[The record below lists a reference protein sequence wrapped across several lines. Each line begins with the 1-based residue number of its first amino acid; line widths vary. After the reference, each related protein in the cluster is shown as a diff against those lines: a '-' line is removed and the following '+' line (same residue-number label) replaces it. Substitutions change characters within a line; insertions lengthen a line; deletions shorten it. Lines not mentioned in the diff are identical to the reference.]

1 MTVSISQNPVESAS
15 TTRSHNSASE
25 SKAVNDK
32 PAPNHSPLVTSLKG
46 AMRQLAGGIT
56 VITAG
61 VGDDATGLTV
71 TTAPSLSVDPPV
83 MIISVNRNSSGYA
96 VINRHRH
103 FCVNI
108 LGAEHRDVA
117 ERFSGFGGIKG
128 RDRYAGRD
136 WSVLATG
143 ALALDG
149 ALASIDCEVSEIID
163 RHSHGLILG
172 EVRQVRLAEAASPQ
186 LVYRGGSYGS
196 HP

>member
-1 MTVSISQNPVESAS
+1 MSISISQDPQTNAS
-15 TTRSHNSASE
+15 STRLYPRASE
-25 SKAVNDK
+25 HTAVNDK
-32 PAPNHSPLVTSLKG
+32 PASSHPPLVTSLKG
-46 AMRQLAGGIT
+46 AMRQLAGGIS

-61 VGDDATGLTV
+61 IGDDATGLTV
-71 TTAPSLSVDPPV
+71 TTAHSLSVDPPV

-96 VINRHRH
+96 VISRYRH

-108 LGAEHRDVA
+108 LGGEHRDVA

-128 RDRYAGRD
+128 RDRYAGRS
-136 WSVLATG
+136 WSVLTTG

-172 EVRQVRLAEAASPQ
+172 DVRQVRLAEDAAAQ
-186 LVYRGGSYGS
+186 LVYRGGSYGT

>member
-1 MTVSISQNPVESAS
+1 M
-15 TTRSHNSASE
+15 
-25 SKAVNDK
+25 NDK
-32 PAPNHSPLVTSLKG
+32 PVSSHPPLVTSLKG
-46 AMRQLAGGIT
+46 AMRQLAGGIS

-61 VGDDATGLTV
+61 IGEDATGLTV
-71 TTAPSLSVDPPV
+71 TTAHSLSVDPPV

-96 VINRHRH
+96 VISRYRH

-108 LGAEHRDVA
+108 LGGDQRDVA

-128 RDRYAGRD
+128 RDRYAGRT
-136 WSVLATG
+136 WSVLTTG

-172 EVRQVRLAEAASPQ
+172 DVRQVRLAEDPATQ
-186 LVYRGGSYGS
+186 LVYRGGSYGT

>member
-1 MTVSISQNPVESAS
+1 MALSISQTPVANAS
-15 TTRSHNSASE
+15 TKKTPHSTPERT
-25 SKAVNDK
+25 AVNDK
-32 PAPNHSPLVTSLKG
+32 PAPAHSPLVTSLKG

-61 VGDDATGLTV
+61 VGDDVTGLTV
-71 TTAPSLSVDPPV
+71 TTAHSLSVDPPV

-96 VINRHRH
+96 TISRHRH

-128 RDRYAGRD
+128 RDRYAGRT

-186 LVYRGGSYGS
+186 LIYRGGSYGS

>member
-1 MTVSISQNPVESAS
+1 M
-15 TTRSHNSASE
+15 
-25 SKAVNDK
+25 NDFPAK
-32 PAPNHSPLVTSLKG
+32 PAVPPLVAGLKG
-46 AMRQLAGGIT
+46 AMRHLTGGVS

-61 VGDDATGLTV
+61 IGEDVTGLTV
-71 TTAPSLSVDPPV
+71 TTAHSLSMDPPV

-96 VINRHRH
+96 AITKHRH

-108 LGAEHRDVA
+108 LSAGQRDVA

-128 RDRYAGRD
+128 RERYQGST

-149 ALASIDCEVSEIID
+149 ALASIDCEVTDVIN
-163 RHSHGLILG
+163 RYSHGLFLG
-172 EVRQVRLAEAASPQ
+172 EVRQVRLADPGAAQ
-186 LVYRGGSYGS
+186 LVYRNGAYGI

>member
-1 MTVSISQNPVESAS
+1 M
-15 TTRSHNSASE
+15 
-25 SKAVNDK
+25 NDK
-32 PAPNHSPLVTSLKG
+32 PVSSHPPLVTSLKG
-46 AMRQLAGGIT
+46 AMRQLAGGIS

-61 VGDDATGLTV
+61 IGDDATGLTV
-71 TTAPSLSVDPPV
+71 TTAHSLSVDPPV

-96 VINRHRH
+96 VISRYRH

-108 LGAEHRDVA
+108 LGGAHRDVA

-128 RDRYAGRD
+128 RDRYAGRT
-136 WSVLATG
+136 WSVLSTG

-172 EVRQVRLAEAASPQ
+172 DVRQVRLAEDPAAQ
-186 LVYRGGSYGS
+186 LVYRGGSYGT